1 MFDPT
6 ELPNEGFARLVAVMA
21 QLRDPEQGCP
31 WDLEQSLDSLKPFL
45 IEECY
50 EALDAIDAL
59 GPAAKATVCEPA
71 SADSGAIANHREELG
86 DVLLQVIFQARLT
99 EELGWFDVHDVAR
112 TIADKLVTRHPHVF
126 GEQGEGVAAPGDR
139 LTPTG
144 VVERWEKIKQSDGRG
159 ALDGVPRNLP
169 ALLRGQR
176 VGEKAARLGF
186 DWQRPDQVL
195 AKVDEELSELR
206 QAIAS
211 KDRQA
216 MADEL
221 GDLMFA
227 LTSLARHLEIDA
239 EQSLRTTLDRFSE
252 RFRHVER
259 HISELDGDPPAADAL
274 EALWLQAKRHQAN
287 GLQEAGQGGRNE
299 P

>member
-1 MFDPT
+1 MFDPS
-6 ELPNEGFARLVAVMA
+6 ELPDAGFARLVTVMA

-31 WDLEQSLDSLKPFL
+31 WDLKQSLDSLKPYL

-50 EALDAIDAL
+50 EALDAIDRL
-59 GPAAKATVCEPA
+59 GPAAKLRAGETAP
-71 SADSGAIANHREELG
+71 ADSAAIANHREELG

-126 GEQGEGVAAPGDR
+126 ALADADPGPPADR
-139 LTPTG
+139 LTPDQ
-144 VVERWEKIKQSDGRG
+144 VVTNWEQIKQSDGRG

-176 VGEKAARLGF
+176 VGEKAARVGF
-186 DWQRPDQVL
+186 DWRQPEQVL
-195 AKVDEELSELR
+195 AKVDEELAELR
-206 QAIAS
+206 QAIAAG
-211 KDRQA
+211 DQA
-216 MADEL
+216 AASAEL
-221 GDLMFA
+221 GDLLFA
-227 LTSLARHLEIDA
+227 LTSLARHLKVDA

-252 RFRHVER
+252 RFRYVEA
-259 HISELDGDPPAADAL
+259 HMADLPDGPPDIAQLEQLWQQAKIHLAADL
-274 EALWLQAKRHQAN
+274 R
-287 GLQEAGQGGRNE
+287 EAGQGGRNE